1 MQSPDSEKDEMT
13 EVAEG
18 EYAVLAAFPKE
29 EGDANTL
36 DEEVQRLLHIVGKG
50 KGNTEMVGSG
60 REVGDGVEETGAI
73 QTGVDEALEDV
84 QVAVD
89 GELGG

>member
-1 MQSPDSEKDEMT
+1 
-13 EVAEG
+13 
-18 EYAVLAAFPKE
+18 
-29 EGDANTL
+29 
-36 DEEVQRLLHIVGKG
+36 
-50 KGNTEMVGSG
+50 MVGGG
-60 REVGDGVEETGAI
+60 REVGDGGEETGAV